1 MVYVY
6 FPTSYER
13 KVNMWLNEEFVD
25 YYFEGGNKVIQTL
38 GRFAPGEQ
46 FSLITTI
53 TEEKNEVLFAD
64 EYFYYLDE
72 EAFRATIDELKQ
84 NPLVV
89 EEFREDHIKGTVTAD
104 EDGILF
110 TSIAWEPG
118 WTIKVDG
125 EKIEAVQLAEA
136 LVGIPVTAGTH
147 TIEMSFFPK
156 GMAVGI
162 MMSIAGVIIVVMIGI
177 LEKRKQPV
185 LLNRLYED

>member
-1 MVYVY
+1 MKINIIIGDIMEIKYNQRS
-6 FPTSYER
+6 FSY
-13 KVNMWLNEEFVD
+13 
-25 YYFEGGNKVIQTL
+25 
-38 GRFAPGEQ
+38 P
-46 FSLITTI
+46 SLIKGLIHEVTKKDFDYFQLVYSDI
-53 TEEKNEVLFAD
+53 TGDFHKEEDTL
-64 EYFYYLDE
+64 
-72 EAFRATIDELKQ
+72 I
-84 NPLVV
+84 
-89 EEFREDHIKGTVTAD
+89 EFREDHIKGTVTAD